1 MAGESLQMRP
11 SRVSIASVDTG
22 QSVDAQ
28 FNPDEIEEK
37 LGVNWKELDILGM
50 SHKPLQYLNT
60 DNLVLTFELGFN
72 AMTTDGQQV
81 FSTRL
86 FLESLCYTKR
96 GAADVIGGAPT
107 KVLFSWPNLFSLTCV
122 VVSLTFKHKRFN
134 NSMQSTAFTCAVTIK
149 EIRTTR
155 LFAEDVL
162 ASGTLR
168 SS

>member
-1 MAGESLQMRP
+1 MAGESLEQRP

-22 QSVDAQ
+22 RSVDAQ

-37 LGVNWKELDILGM
+37 LGVNWKELEIMGM
-50 SHKPLQYLNT
+50 SHKPLQYQNT
-60 DNLVLTFELGFN
+60 ENLQLTFEMGFN
-72 AMTTDGQQV
+72 AMATDGDQV

-96 GAADVIGGAPT
+96 GAADVIGGAPS

-122 VVSLTFKHKRFN
+122 IVSLTFKHKRFRQ
-134 NSMQSTAFTCAVTIK
+134 SMQPSAFTAAITIK
-149 EIRTTR
+149 EIRSTR

-162 ASGTLR
+162 SSGTLR